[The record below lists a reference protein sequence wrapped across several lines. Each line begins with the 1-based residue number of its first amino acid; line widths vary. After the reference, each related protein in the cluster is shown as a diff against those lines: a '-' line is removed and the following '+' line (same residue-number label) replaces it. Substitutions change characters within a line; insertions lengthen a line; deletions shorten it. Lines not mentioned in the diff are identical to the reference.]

1 MAAMPPRIVP
11 IKRAGIAGIFLIINP
26 ITIAGTLKSHIDM
39 LNFELMAF
47 CMMLMSSAEVCVSRL
62 RPRIRKMINVI
73 HIEGI
78 VV

>member
-1 MAAMPPRIVP
+1 MPPRIVP

-47 CMMLMSSAEVCVSRL
+47 CIVLMSSAEVCVSIL
-62 RPRIRKMINVI
+62 RPKKRKIINEI
-73 HIEGI
+73 HMEGI